1 MNKTFIHLF
10 LSLLGFPLF
19 LPAQSLKSTYDPQK
33 ISKLIL
39 QIAKDMAKE
48 NEVHNAAISV
58 AGEKTLQYRRF
69 EALVK
74 KATLNELLELVE
86 HPNPAVRV
94 YAFWGLAKREF
105 EKLEAVLMAHAADE
119 QLVYHIQGCLGGDI
133 KVIDFMLLVVTPE
146 MIDWECKKLDQAAF
160 NRLHE
165 RQKMLKKTKK

>member
-1 MNKTFIHLF
+1 MNKTFVHLF
-10 LSLLGFPLF
+10 LSLFGFPLF
-19 LPAQSLKSTYDPQK
+19 LPAQSPKSTYDPKK
-33 ISKLIL
+33 ISKPIL
-39 QIAKDMAKE
+39 QIAKDIAKE

-74 KATLNELLELVE
+74 KANFNELLELVE

-119 QLVYHIQGCLGGDI
+119 QLVYHIQG
-133 KVIDFMLLVVTPE
+133 
-146 MIDWECKKLDQAAF
+146 
-160 NRLHE
+160 
-165 RQKMLKKTKK
+165 

>member
-10 LSLLGFPLF
+10 LSLIVLPLL
-19 LPAQSLKSTYDPQK
+19 LPAQSPKSTYAPQK
-33 ISKLIL
+33 ISKSIL
-39 QIAKDMAKE
+39 QIAKDLAKE

-69 EALVK
+69 EGLVK

-94 YAFWGLAKREF
+94 YAFWALAKREF
-105 EKLEAVLMAHAADE
+105 EKLEAVLMAHAADD

-133 KVIDFMLLVVTPE
+133 KVIDFMQKVVTPE
-146 MIDWECKKLDQAAF
+146 MIDWECKKLNAAALD
-160 NRLHE
+160 RLQE
-165 RQKMLKKTKK
+165 RQRLLKKSRK

>member
-10 LSLLGFPLF
+10 LSLIVLPLL
-19 LPAQSLKSTYDPQK
+19 LPAQSPKSTYAPQK
-33 ISKLIL
+33 ISKSIL

-69 EALVK
+69 EGLVK

-94 YAFWGLAKREF
+94 YAFWALAKREF
-105 EKLEAVLMAHAADE
+105 EKLEAVLMAHAADD

-133 KVIDFMLLVVTPE
+133 KVIDFMQKVVTPE
-146 MIDWECKKLDQAAF
+146 MIDWECKKLNAAALD
-160 NRLHE
+160 RLQE
-165 RQKMLKKTKK
+165 RQRLLKKSRK

>member
-10 LSLLGFPLF
+10 LSLIVLPQL
-19 LPAQSLKSTYDPQK
+19 LPAQSPKSTYAPQK
-33 ISKLIL
+33 ISKSIL

-69 EALVK
+69 EGLVK

-94 YAFWGLAKREF
+94 YAFWALAKREF
-105 EKLEAVLMAHAADE
+105 EKLEAVLMAHAADD

-133 KVIDFMLLVVTPE
+133 KVIDFMQKVVTPE
-146 MIDWECKKLDQAAF
+146 MIDWECKKLNAAALD
-160 NRLHE
+160 RLQE
-165 RQKMLKKTKK
+165 RQRLLKKSRK

>member
-1 MNKTFIHLF
+1 MNTNFFLLF
-10 LSLLGFPLF
+10 TLINLPLILSG
-19 LPAQSLKSTYDPQK
+19 QSPKSTYDPQK
-33 ISKLIL
+33 ISKSIL

-69 EALVK
+69 EGLIK

-86 HPNPAVRV
+86 HPNPAVRI
-94 YAFWGLAKREF
+94 YAFWALAKREF

-133 KVIDFMLLVVTPE
+133 KVIDFMLRVVTPE
-146 MIDWECKKLDQAAF
+146 MIDWECKKLDQAALD
-160 NRLHE
+160 RIHV
-165 RQKMLKKTKK
+165 RQELLKKSRK